1 MPQVVGAFVATE
13 AATADV
19 PGIGV
24 NDLVSTAKHIRSFLR
39 QRPIWAGGIILHKR
53 TTNC

>member
-19 PGIGV
+19 VSIGV
-24 NDLVSTAKHIRSFLR
+24 NDLVIAHVVA
-39 QRPIWAGGIILHKR
+39 PIGGSL
-53 TTNC
+53 